1 VNVVASIF
9 LRKLTTQYI
18 TRERGAEAYHNLAK
32 LGVDSITVDFN
43 SVPFMSYSFLDEM
56 VLRASKD
63 GMLEHITFKADDES
77 VLNKLA
83 HIAGT
88 RGVHIPVTNARL
100 KTKHIRPKKF
110 PEYDAVFAGSREDGG
125 DRVVRVKKLAPRF
138 LTRDRG
144 REAYEKLEPLKYD
157 TLTIDLNGIQ
167 LISYSFLDEIVLRAA
182 KADRLK
188 NIIFKTGDD
197 YALDKLAH
205 IAGTRRVNITVNNP
219 TLKIQSI
226 EPLTFTRPTAI
237 YAGEKAKETPTDKED
252 QPGED
257 DLTDAEDLPGEENPT
272 DK

>member
-1 VNVVASIF
+1 MASIF
-9 LRKLTTQYI
+9 LKKLTTQYI
-18 TRERGAEAYHNLAK
+18 TRERGAEAYYNLSK
-32 LGVDSITVDFN
+32 LGVDSITVDLN

-83 HIAGT
+83 HVAGT
-88 RGVHIPVTNARL
+88 RGVHIPVTNTML
-100 KTKHIRPKKF
+100 KTKHIRPKTF
-110 PEYDAVFAGSREDGG
+110 PEYESVFAGSKEDGG
-125 DRVVRVKKLAPRF
+125 DRVVRIKKIAPRF

-144 REAYEKLEPLKYD
+144 REAYEKLEPMKYD
-157 TLTIDLNGIQ
+157 TLTIDLNSIQ

-188 NIIFKTGDD
+188 NIIFKTDDD
-197 YALDKLAH
+197 YVLDKLAH

-219 TLKIQSI
+219 TLKIQNI
-226 EPLTFTRPTAI
+226 EPLTFTRPTAV
-237 YAGEKAKETPTDKED
+237 YAGDRAKEPPTAKED

-257 DLTDAEDLPGEENPT
+257 DLTDTEDLPDEENTT
-272 DK
+272 DN